1 MTLKRALLFLIPI
14 ALMLMALWGLTG
26 IETWLA
32 SIATTQKA
40 YLLLGRIGLTLPF
53 LVSAGL
59 GLIVLFSARG
69 SLDIKWAGFGVLTG
83 GLLVLLLPRSWRRCG
98 SMLSQSKFSLDRFCS
113 TPISIRS
120 VVRSGRSL
128 SVCSV

>member
-1 MTLKRALLFLIPI
+1 MLI
-14 ALMLMALWGLTG
+14 ALWGLTG

-59 GLIVLFSARG
+59 GLIVLFSVRG
-69 SLDIKWAGFGVLTG
+69 SLDIKWAGFGVLGG
-83 GLLVLLLPRSWRRCG
+83 GLMVFAFAALREALRLNAFSEQVQPGSVLQYADLY
-98 SMLSQSKFSLDRFCS
+98 
-113 TPISIRS
+113 
-120 VVRSGRSL
+120 
-128 SVCSV
+128 